1 MRKLDIYS
9 QGDNSNTNHPYSLL
23 TNTQGGVDGSSVDAN
38 QINDPMYALYAVL
51 NKAGITP
58 NNNLESVANSQF
70 LQALTILIEETQLQP
85 YKAGKTYNVGDTFTI
100 GGVTHI
106 VIPEADGLTA
116 KFSDAVG
123 AFAGLTSAQ
132 ETALSN
138 KRTGYINSLKAGYER
153 FRAEAVPL
161 HLYEKGISSPV
172 VDGINLTDKYPKF
185 FANCNGLNASGQY
198 NTARKAFI
206 DDNLPYLNVGG
217 VYKTFDIPQG
227 FGIVNNHNSIGTTTG
242 GGDGAGISAVDN
254 HLINHVTTFQLSEVV
269 KKYGEEAKF
278 SIFPTP
284 TILMVAGGQSS
295 DRKGIVYRPM
305 STDPQEV
312 NHDKWN
318 EGFLNIFGDHNPPN
332 PFVYTWGNTDS
343 GNGSYLGI
351 NQSGAM
357 RIGATNMEKYQNN
370 GGAIDKAWFDTHPN
384 TGAGLQLGYYTLLKM
399 V

>member
-23 TNTQGGVDGSSVDAN
+23 TNTQGGVDGSSADAN

-51 NKAGITP
+51 NKAGIVP

-70 LQALTILIEETQLQP
+70 LQALTDLFENNMP

-106 VIPEADGLTA
+106 VVPEADGLTA
-116 KFSDAVG
+116 KFSDAIG

-138 KRTGYINSLKAGYER
+138 KRTGYIESLKAGYER
-153 FRAEAVPL
+153 FRAEAIPL
-161 HLYEKGISSPV
+161 SLYEKGISSPV
-172 VDGINLTDKYPKF
+172 IDGINLTTKYPKF

-198 NTARKAFI
+198 NTSRKAFI
-206 DDNLPYLNVGG
+206 DDNLPYLVNGG

-227 FGIVNNHNSIGTTTG
+227 FGLVNNHNSMGTTTG
-242 GGDGAGISAVDN
+242 GGDGAGISAVGN
-254 HLINHVTTFQLSEVV
+254 HMFNHVTQFIPFKIDFNIASDS
-269 KKYGEEAKF
+269 
-278 SIFPTP
+278 SIYSLT
-284 TILMVAGGQSS
+284 L
-295 DRKGIVYRPM
+295 
-305 STDPQEV
+305 
-312 NHDKWN
+312 
-318 EGFLNIFGDHNPPN
+318 GFLGDQLFNGANAVRPGTVSAKYPLLSN
-332 PFVYTWGNTDS
+332 QLDTDLTFIGNVKVASPTGDVTITPRTDDYRLIT
-343 GNGSYLGI
+343 GTGLRRYEN
-351 NQSGAM
+351 
-357 RIGATNMEKYQNN
+357 TNEHN
-370 GGAIDKAWFDTHPN
+370 GGNPIDKAWFDAHPN